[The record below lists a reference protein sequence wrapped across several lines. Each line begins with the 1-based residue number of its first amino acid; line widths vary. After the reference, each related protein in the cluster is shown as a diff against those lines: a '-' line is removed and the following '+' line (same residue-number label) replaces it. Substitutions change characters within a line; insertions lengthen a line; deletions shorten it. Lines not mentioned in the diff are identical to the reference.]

1 MVRMRRIVVK
11 GRAWVELY
19 VSATV
24 FTKLHTTKNGREK
37 RQLVRM
43 MFHTQFRPPSFTKKL
58 QDTNPEMQHV
68 KA

>member
-1 MVRMRRIVVK
+1 MK
-11 GRAWVELY
+11 
-19 VSATV
+19 ATV

-43 MFHTQFRPPSFTKKL
+43 MFHTQLRPPSLTKKL
-58 QDTNPEMQHV
+58 QDTNPEIQQV